1 MREEIN
7 SEPTASPPF
16 HQRFNIQVGR
26 EDLEKRFVNRILNRI
41 RDEFPSLR
49 YGVSH
54 YLGDEKA
61 LLNVAN
67 RLGKEHEHDLGFR
80 EYVLDDFY
88 SCLQGIEALFE
99 TFTSGGYSSSDVNKI
114 DGIVQE
120 AITLSEGDL
129 GIRWVNGVFRPSGAK
144 LLDEALVNDNLKWL
158 SDRKYTNVLTPFS
171 KGLDHFLEAYR
182 KPERLADTVTDMYE
196 ALEAM
201 AKVITGSAGDL
212 SGNREALISKL
223 RLNNYYKKML
233 KDYIEYANQFRHGID
248 KGVER
253 RPPRP
258 NEVEAF
264 IYTTGL
270 FLRLATESLATT

>member
-1 MREEIN
+1 MREEVN
-7 SEPTASPPF
+7 SEPTATPPF

-41 RDEFPSLR
+41 GDEFPRLR
-49 YGVSH
+49 YGVS
-54 YLGDEKA
+54 LSSRDEKA

-67 RLGKEHEHDLGFR
+67 RLGKEHEHDWGFR
-80 EYVLDDFY
+80 EYVRNDFY

-99 TFTSGGYSSSDVNKI
+99 TFTSGGYSSSDVNEI

-171 KGLDHFLEAYR
+171 KGLDHFLEAHR
-182 KPERLADTVTDMYE
+182 RPERLADTITDMYE
-196 ALEAM
+196 ALEAL
-201 AKVITGSAGDL
+201 AKVVTDRDRDL
-212 SGNREALISKL
+212 SANAELFVSKL
-223 RLNNYYKKML
+223 KLSNYYKKML
-233 KDYIEYANQFRHGID
+233 KDYILYACEYRHAVD
-248 KGVER
+248 QDRQRV
-253 RPPRP
+253 PPIP
-258 NEVEAF
+258 QEVEAF

-270 FLRLATESLATT
+270 FIRLAIESLATT